1 MTQGSKSNNGS
12 YNPSGLLEHAR
23 NINNRGM
30 VFVAFN
36 YRLGALGFLAGNEVK
51 NDGVLNAGLL
61 DQRFALRWVQQNIH
75 LFGGSPKHVTVMGE
89 SAGGGS
95 GLLQLVGSRSSAPF
109 AQLIVQSPAMT
120 PTMAES
126 RSAFTDF
133 LSALNVTS
141 LSEIRKLD
149 SETIIRANAIQI
161 QRAPPTSFIFG
172 PVPDGTLVPGPLLDT
187 TVFDQS
193 VRVMV
198 SHNSFEA
205 AIFYDPGV
213 KTEDDFR
220 KWAGAVFY
228 TLSPSAVD
236 YLTTQLYP
244 PRFDG
249 SFGYVDQATRQMALW
264 GEAVIECNFV
274 LTNEAFNG
282 RSYACKDCKHH
293 FLAFAG
299 RTNKVH

>member
-95 GLLQLVGSRSSAPF
+95 GLLQLVGSRGSAPF
-109 AQLIVQSPAMT
+109 AQLINQSPAMT

-126 RSAFTDF
+126 RSAFTK
-133 LSALNVTS
+133 NHTNQN
-141 LSEIRKLD
+141 K
-149 SETIIRANAIQI
+149 TKHTKKQKQNTKTNNRANAI
-161 QRAPPTSFIFG
+161 
-172 PVPDGTLVPGPLLDT
+172 
-187 TVFDQS
+187 
-193 VRVMV
+193 
-198 SHNSFEA
+198 
-205 AIFYDPGV
+205 
-213 KTEDDFR
+213 
-220 KWAGAVFY
+220 
-228 TLSPSAVD
+228 
-236 YLTTQLYP
+236 
-244 PRFDG
+244 
-249 SFGYVDQATRQMALW
+249 
-264 GEAVIECNFV
+264 
-274 LTNEAFNG
+274 
-282 RSYACKDCKHH
+282 
-293 FLAFAG
+293 
-299 RTNKVH
+299 